1 LRQGSETLP
10 QINGAWSFDLRLVPE
25 LLRKKIEPRL
35 GVGERIIYI
44 CKPSVEGYRR
54 FLSAHA
60 PKAILLLIFGLIWLI
75 GIGNVSRM
83 ETTPPLFFRLFGPF
97 CILLGIWL
105 WSSPMRARSHAEN
118 RTYVITDRQ
127 VMVFGRLSL
136 PTEVCE
142 LPYVHRIEIRN
153 RFENRADL
161 YVYCHDPFN
170 PSSRLTCIA
179 LIDIA
184 NPEVVAE
191 ILKPGATGPR
201 ADVRED
207 RLVSEKH

>member
-1 LRQGSETLP
+1 M
-10 QINGAWSFDLRLVPE
+10 NGAWSFDLKLVPE

-35 GVGERIIYI
+35 GVGERIVFIS
-44 CKPSVEGYRR
+44 KPSVEGYRR
-54 FLSAHA
+54 FLSTHA

-83 ETTPPLFFRLFGPF
+83 ETPPPLFFRLFGPF

-105 WSSPMRARSHAEN
+105 WTSPMRARSHAEN

-127 VMVFGRLSL
+127 VMVLGGFPGS
-136 PTEVCE
+136 TEVCDVSHVE
-142 LPYVHRIEIRN
+142 RIEIRN

-161 YVYCHDPFN
+161 YVYYRDPHRT
-170 PSSRLTCIA
+170 SRHKAHVA

-207 RLVSEKH
+207 RLVSEKR